1 MTVRIAWLALIY
13 IELLV
18 CCFENIYTSAI
29 FFTLISII
37 IMIKKIG
44 LSLFSAT
51 VLVGCV
57 VATSDDTSQINAQQV
72 SSSQANSSQE
82 NSAQDIS
89 ASYESINTAQLI
101 DHVKVL
107 SSDKFGGRAPSSEGE
122 KLTLAY
128 LTEQF
133 TAIGFKPGNGDS
145 FLQEVPLVSIEASSD
160 MTLAIGGKN
169 YQHGTDMVMGSARI
183 SELEQLKN
191 SELVFVGYGVNA
203 PEYNW
208 NDYKDLDVKGKTVV
222 ILVNDPG
229 FATQDPEL
237 FNGNAM
243 TYYGRWTYKYEE
255 ASRQGAEGAIIIHE
269 TAPASYGWSVVKNSW
284 TGPQFSFQRDDLN
297 KDRVAVEGWINS
309 TVASELFEKAGL
321 DFEKMKE
328 RAAQGSFNID
338 MGNLDASITVKNTI
352 KKSISYNFIATLPG
366 QKKADEHILYS
377 AHWDHL
383 GTDLTK
389 KGDQI
394 YNGARDNATGTAAL
408 IEVAEAFSKLPN
420 TPERSITFLAVTAEE
435 QGLLGSKFYAAN
447 PVIPAAKTVA
457 NINMDALNVNGKSKD
472 VAVFGLGQ
480 SELDNFLTKA
490 ALKQNRMIS
499 GDPRPAAGIYYR
511 SDHFAFAN
519 VGIPALYAK
528 GGAIP
533 ADQATADLRVKL
545 DPILG
550 KCYHGLCDE
559 YSKEWDL
566 TGAVEDMQ
574 LFFEIGT
581 ELSKSDVWP
590 QWSKTSEFKR

>member
-1 MTVRIAWLALIY
+1 
-13 IELLV
+13 
-18 CCFENIYTSAI
+18 
-29 FFTLISII
+29 
-37 IMIKKIG
+37 MIKKIG
-44 LSLFSAT
+44 LSMLSAA

-57 VATSDDTSQINAQQV
+57 TTFDDVTAT
-72 SSSQANSSQE
+72 
-82 NSAQDIS
+82 NSAQDIK
-89 ASYESINTAQLI
+89 ASYDSINTEQLI
-101 DHVKVL
+101 EHTKVL
-107 SSDKFGGRAPSSEGE
+107 ASDAFGGRAPSSEGE
-122 KLTLAY
+122 RLTLEY

-133 TAIGFKPGNGDS
+133 KAIGFKPGNGDS

-160 MTLAIGGKN
+160 MTLTIDGKD
-169 YQHGTDMVMGSARI
+169 YQYGTDMVMGSSRI
-183 SELEQLKN
+183 MAQSQLKN

-229 FATQDPEL
+229 FATQDPAL
-237 FNGNAM
+237 FTGNAM

-255 ASRQGAEGAIIIHE
+255 ASRQGAAGAIIIHE

-284 TGPQFSFQRDDLN
+284 TGAQFGFQRDDLN

-309 TVASELFEKAGL
+309 NVADELFAKAGL
-321 DFEKMKE
+321 DFSDMKR
-328 RAAQGSFNID
+328 RAAQGGFNID
-338 MGNLDASITVKNTI
+338 MGDLDASITVNNTI

-366 QKKADEHILYS
+366 KQAADEHILYS

-389 KGDQI
+389 SGDQI
-394 YNGARDNATGTAAL
+394 YNGAHDNATGTAAL
-408 IEVAEAFSKLPN
+408 IEVAEAFAKLPQQLD
-420 TPERSITFLAVTAEE
+420 RSVTFLAVTAEE

-447 PVIPAAKTVA
+447 PIIPAAKTVA

-472 VAVFGLGQ
+472 VAVYGLGQ
-480 SELDNFLTKA
+480 SELDNYLTAA
-490 ALKQNRMIS
+490 ALKQNRIIS

-519 VGIPALYAK
+519 IGIPALYAK
-528 GGAIP
+528 GGKMP
-533 ADQATADLRVKL
+533 ADEATAKLREKL
-545 DPILG
+545 NPIIA

-559 YSKEWDL
+559 YSDDWDL

-574 LFFEIGT
+574 LFFEIGF
-581 ELSKSDVWP
+581 ELSDAGVWP
-590 QWSKTSEFKR
+590 KWSKASEFSR

>member
-1 MTVRIAWLALIY
+1 
-13 IELLV
+13 
-18 CCFENIYTSAI
+18 
-29 FFTLISII
+29 
-37 IMIKKIG
+37 MIKKIG
-44 LSLFSAT
+44 FSLLSAA

-57 VATSDDTSQINAQQV
+57 ATTSDDSSKTSASARNTSQ
-72 SSSQANSSQE
+72 E
-82 NSAQDIS
+82 IS
-89 ASYESINTAQLI
+89 ASYNSINSAQLI
-101 DHVKVL
+101 EHVKVL
-107 SSDKFGGRAPSSEGE
+107 ASDEFGGRAPSSEGE
-122 KLTLAY
+122 RLTLEY

-133 TAIGFKPGNGDS
+133 KAIGFEPGNGDS
-145 FLQEVPLVSIEASSD
+145 FLQEVPLVSIEASND
-160 MTLAIGGKN
+160 MTLAIGGKK
-169 YQHGTDMVMGSARI
+169 YQHGTDMVMGSSRI
-183 SELEQLKN
+183 MELSKLEK

-229 FATQDPEL
+229 FATKDPEL
-237 FNGNAM
+237 FTGNAM

-309 TVASELFEKAGL
+309 DVATELFDKAGL
-321 DFEKMKE
+321 NFEQMKA
-328 RAAQGSFNID
+328 RAAKGSFNID
-338 MGNLDASITVKNTI
+338 MGDLDASITVKNTI

-366 QKKADEHILYS
+366 QAKADEHIIYS

-394 YNGARDNATGTAAL
+394 YNGAVDNATGTAAL

-457 NINMDALNVNGKSKD
+457 NINMDALNVNGRSKD
-472 VAVFGLGQ
+472 VAVYGLGQ
-480 SELDNFLTKA
+480 SELDTFLTAA
-490 ALKQNRMIS
+490 ALKQNRIIS

-511 SDHFAFAN
+511 SDHFAFASI
-519 VGIPALYAK
+519 GIPALYAK
-528 GGAIP
+528 GGKTP
-533 ADQATADLRVKL
+533 ADQATADLRAKL

-559 YSKEWDL
+559 YRDDWDL

-574 LFFEIGT
+574 LFFEIGV
-581 ELSKSDVWP
+581 ELSNEGVWP

>member
-1 MTVRIAWLALIY
+1 
-13 IELLV
+13 
-18 CCFENIYTSAI
+18 
-29 FFTLISII
+29 
-37 IMIKKIG
+37 MIKKIG
-44 LSLFSAT
+44 LSLLSAA

-57 VATSDDTSQINAQQV
+57 ATTSDDSAQA
-72 SSSQANSSQE
+72 SPSKG

-89 ASYESINTAQLI
+89 ASYDSINTAQLI
-101 DHVKVL
+101 EHVKVL

-122 KLTLAY
+122 RLTLEY

-133 TAIGFKPGNGDS
+133 KAIGFKPGNGDS

-160 MTLAIGGKN
+160 MTLTIGGKN

-297 KDRVAVEGWINS
+297 KDRVAVEGWIS
-309 TVASELFEKAGL
+309 SKVATELFEKAGL
-321 DFEKMKE
+321 DFTKMKK

-338 MGNLDASITVKNTI
+338 MGDLDASITIKNTI
-352 KKSISYNFIATLPG
+352 KNSISYNFIATLPG
-366 QKKADEHILYS
+366 QKNADEHILYS

-383 GTDLTK
+383 GTDLSK

-408 IEVAEAFSKLPN
+408 IEVAEAFAKLPN
-420 TPERSITFLAVTAEE
+420 RPERSITFLAVTAEE

-447 PVIPAAKTVA
+447 PIIPAAKTVA
-457 NINMDALNVNGKSKD
+457 NINMDALNVNGKSAD
-472 VAVFGLGQ
+472 VAVYGLGQ
-480 SELDNFLTKA
+480 SELDNFLTTA
-490 ALKQNRMIS
+490 AKKQNRVIS

-533 ADQATADLRVKL
+533 ADQATADLRAKL

-559 YSKEWDL
+559 YSEDWDL

-574 LFFEIGT
+574 LFFEVGV
-581 ELSKSDVWP
+581 ELSNSDVWP